1 MNCNKISKQRQQL
14 LECQLLQLK
23 VKQLSTNLFTVDEL
37 KFGLCIDN
45 IHYPDFPNEG
55 IYTPWEGIFIDD
67 IDSILDITD
76 DSSFNNYMIDNNY
89 SIEIA
94 RWRNKH
100 YTDGLNLYIILE
112 DNKYYLYKIP
122 YSKYDIKPKKEKF
135 IITYD
140 NLYQILEVIQQLYDK
155 EE

>member
-1 MNCNKISKQRQQL
+1 MNCNKINKQRQQQ

-23 VKQLSTNLFTVDEL
+23 IKQLSSNLFTVSKYEL
-37 KFGLCIDN
+37 GLCIDN
-45 IHYPDFPNEG
+45 INYPDFPNNG
-55 IYTPWEGIFIDD
+55 IYTPWEGIFIDN
-67 IDSILDITD
+67 INYILDIPD
-76 DSSFNNYMIDNNY
+76 DTSFNNYMIDNNY

-94 RWRNKH
+94 RWRTKR

-122 YSKYDIKPKKEKF
+122 YNKYDIKPKKEKF
-135 IITYD
+135 MITND
-140 NLYQILEVIQQLYDK
+140 NLYQILEVIHQLYY